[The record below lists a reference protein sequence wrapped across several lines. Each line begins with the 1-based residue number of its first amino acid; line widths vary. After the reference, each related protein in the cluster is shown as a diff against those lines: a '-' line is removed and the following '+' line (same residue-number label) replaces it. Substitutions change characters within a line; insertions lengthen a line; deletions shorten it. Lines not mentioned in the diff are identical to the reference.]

1 MTNSNSRKL
10 KKLTTNLTFKLA
22 VAGCLMAL
30 VACGTSESSKPA
42 LIPAPQEITWSSED
56 FDMKDSA
63 SAFIQRLVAEIETV
77 SFNEE
82 EAYKLNVSRDS
93 VVLEATTKTGLF
105 RGVQTVKQLVTE
117 INGKRYLKGCAII
130 DWPAF
135 RIRGFMQDVGR
146 NFQPMDM
153 LKEQIDVLAA
163 YKYNVFHFHVT
174 ENAGWRLESK
184 IYPQLNAPE
193 SMTREKGKFYTQKD
207 FKELVAFCLE
217 RKIKLIPE
225 FDIPGHSAAFRKAM
239 GFETM
244 SDPGVQ
250 PVLIDLVD
258 ELCSLAPAEV
268 MPYIH
273 LGTDEV
279 WHSYE
284 EPSPTLLPILL
295 KRVTQHHGRK
305 LIVWRPGQSIDG
317 DSVSITQ
324 LWSSNG
330 HPKPGHRYLDS
341 RLNYLNH
348 LDPLAGVSQLYF
360 ERISGAAHGDSLRLG
375 GILCCWN
382 DNNVND
388 AYDILIQNPVYP
400 GIVTYSETLWTGQ
413 KKDIGGNYLAKLPGK
428 GSELLNEFS
437 AFEER
442 MIEHRDKY
450 FADKP
455 FPYVKQTN
463 IEWSILGPIANGGDF
478 EAQFLEEDELL
489 ENCQIGVANYT
500 WQGPFIGGTIH
511 LTHFFGYPSYFP
523 REEGTY
529 YACTQ
534 IWSPKE
540 QTVGAWIGFHDWS
553 RSAGRRGGPF
563 PQNGE
568 WHNTLS
574 RVWLNGEEIAAPN
587 WNKPGLAAN
596 TEEIPFT
603 DENYFFRKPASIHL
617 KKGWN
622 KVLLKIPVKKDT
634 WKRMF
639 TFVPVEEINGTI
651 KQVKGLRFSADLDRK
666 IPE

>member
-1 MTNSNSRKL
+1 MNLNRKYYPY
-10 KKLTTNLTFKLA
+10 LTIL
-22 VAGCLMAL
+22 L
-30 VACGTSESSKPA
+30 VVGILFSCRSKNDFTPA
-42 LIPAPQEITWSSED
+42 LIPMPQQVEWRSQPFNLADSSDCFVQRIVPEIPEVQLNN
-56 FDMKDSA
+56 K
-63 SAFIQRLVAEIETV
+63 
-77 SFNEE
+77 
-82 EAYKLNVSRDS
+82 EAYRLSVSADS
-93 VVLEATTKTGLF
+93 VILEATSETGIY
-105 RGVQTVKQLVTE
+105 RGLQTVKQLVFE
-117 INGKRYLKGCAII
+117 KNGKRYLKGCAII

-146 NFQPMDM
+146 NFQPLDM

-174 ENAGWRLESK
+174 ENPGWRLESK
-184 IYPQLNAPE
+184 IYPQLNSAE
-193 SMTREKGKFYTQKD
+193 SMTREKGKFYTHED
-207 FKELVAFCLE
+207 FKELVAYCQE
-217 RKIKLIPE
+217 RKITLIPE

-244 SDPGVQ
+244 SDPRVQ

-279 WHSYE
+279 WHDYE
-284 EPSPTLLPILL
+284 RPAPTLLPALL
-295 KRVTQHHGRK
+295 ERVTQYHDRE
-305 LIVWRPGQSIDG
+305 LIVWRPGQHIEG

-330 HPKPGHRYLDS
+330 HPKPRHRYIDC
-341 RLNYLNH
+341 RLNYVNH
-348 LDPLAGVSQLYF
+348 LDPLSGITQLYF
-360 ERISGAAHGDSLRLG
+360 DRINGAAHGDSLRMG
-375 GILCCWN
+375 GIFCCWN
-382 DNNVND
+382 DNNVNE
-388 AYDILIQNPVYP
+388 AYDILVQNPVYP
-400 GIVTYSETLWTGQ
+400 GIVTYAETSWTGQ
-413 KKDIGGNYLAKLPGK
+413 KKDFGENYLAKLPEK
-428 GSELLNEFS
+428 GSELFNEFS
-437 AFEER
+437 AFEDR

-450 FADKP
+450 FAGKP

-463 IEWSILGPIANGGDF
+463 TEWKVLGPIANGGDIYTAF
-478 EAQFLEEDELL
+478 SVEDTLQETY
-489 ENCQIGVANYT
+489 QIDTATYT
-500 WQGPFIGGTIH
+500 WHGPFVGGTIQ
-511 LTHFFGYPSYFP
+511 LTHYFGYPSYFP
-523 REEGTY
+523 RAEGTY
-529 YACTQ
+529 YAYTQ
-534 IWSPKE
+534 IWSPQE

-568 WHNTLS
+568 WHNTHPKA
-574 RVWLNGEEIAAPN
+574 WLNGELIAAPE
-587 WNKPGLAAN
+587 WNKPGLASN

-639 TFVPVEEINGTI
+639 TFVPVQELNGTI
-651 KQVKGLRFSADLDRK
+651 KEVEGLKFSAEIK
-666 IPE
+666 

>member
-1 MTNSNSRKL
+1 MK
-10 KKLTTNLTFKLA
+10 TNLLHYRLLTALLVVA
-22 VAGCLMAL
+22 VFFSCN
-30 VACGTSESSKPA
+30 SEKDLTPA
-42 LIPAPQEITWSSED
+42 LLPMPQQVEWNTQL
-56 FDMKDSA
+56 FDMADS
-63 SAFIQRLVAEIETV
+63 SNCLVQRIVSEIPDV
-77 SFNEE
+77 QLNGD
-82 EAYKLNVSRDS
+82 EAYRLQVSADS
-93 VVLEATTKTGLF
+93 VVLEATTETGLF
-105 RGVQTVKQLVTE
+105 RGQQTIKQLAYE
-117 INGKRYLKGCAII
+117 KNGKRYLKGCTIV

-146 NFQPMDM
+146 NFQSMEM

-163 YKYNVFHFHVT
+163 YKLNVFHFHVT
-174 ENAGWRLESK
+174 ENPGWRLESK
-184 IYPQLNAPE
+184 IYPQLNAAE
-193 SMTREKGKFYTQKD
+193 SMSRQKGKYYSQED
-207 FKELVAFCLE
+207 FKELVEYCRE
-217 RKIKLIPE
+217 RKITLIPE

-244 SDPGVQ
+244 SDPRVQ

-284 EPSPTLLPILL
+284 KPSPTLLPALL
-295 KRVTQHHGRK
+295 ERVTQHHGRE
-305 LIVWRPGQSIDG
+305 LIVWRPGQHIEG

-324 LWSSNG
+324 LWSSGG
-330 HPKPGHRYLDS
+330 HPKPGHRYIDC

-348 LDPLAGVSQLYF
+348 LDPLAGMAQLYF
-360 ERISGAAHGDSLRLG
+360 ERINGAAHGDSLRLG

-388 AYDILIQNPVYP
+388 EYDILKQNPVYP
-400 GIVTYSETLWTGQ
+400 GILTYSETSWTGQ
-413 KKDIGGNYLAKLPGK
+413 KRDIGENYLAKLPEK
-428 GSELLNEFS
+428 GSELFNEFS
-437 AFEER
+437 AFEDR

-450 FADKP
+450 FAKKP

-463 IEWSILGPIANGGDF
+463 MEWKVLGPIANNGDV
-478 EAQFLEEDELL
+478 EAMFPVEDEFQ
-489 ENCQIGVANYT
+489 ENYQLDTVNYT
-500 WQGPFIGGTIH
+500 WQGPFYGGTIH
-511 LTHFFGYPSYFP
+511 LNHFFGYPSYFP
-523 REEGTY
+523 KEEGTY

-553 RSAGRRGGPF
+553 RSGGRRGGPF

-568 WHNTLS
+568 WHNTHPKA
-574 RVWLNGEEIAAPN
+574 WLNGELIAAPK
-587 WNKPGLAAN
+587 WIKPGLASN

-639 TFVPVEEINGTI
+639 TFVPVQDENGTI
-651 KQVKGLRFSADLDRK
+651 KEVEGLKFSAEIK
-666 IPE
+666 

>member
-1 MTNSNSRKL
+1 MSRLHFQPLIGLIVIVLLFSCKAE
-10 KKLTTNLTFKLA
+10 KEPA
-22 VAGCLMAL
+22 
-30 VACGTSESSKPA
+30 PA
-42 LIPAPQEITWSSED
+42 LIPMPQQLEWSSQQ
-56 FDMKDSA
+56 FDMADS
-63 SAFIQRLVAEIETV
+63 SARFVQRIVPAIPQAQLN
-77 SFNEE
+77 SN
-82 EAYKLNVSRDS
+82 EAYTLNVSADS
-93 VVLEATTKTGLF
+93 VILEATSETGIY
-105 RGVQTVKQLVTE
+105 RGLQTVKQLVFE
-117 INGKRYLKGCAII
+117 KNGKRYLKGCAIV

-174 ENAGWRLESK
+174 ENPGWRLESK
-184 IYPQLNAPE
+184 IYPQLNTAE
-193 SMTREKGKFYTQKD
+193 SMTREKGKVYTQED
-207 FKELVAFCLE
+207 FKELVAYCQD
-217 RKIKLIPE
+217 RKITLIPE

-239 GFETM
+239 GFESM
-244 SDPGVQ
+244 SDPRVQ

-279 WHSYE
+279 WHNYE
-284 EPSPTLLPILL
+284 EPSPTLLPALL
-295 KRVTQHHGRK
+295 ERVTQHHGRE
-305 LIVWRPGQSIDG
+305 LIVWRPGQHIEG

-348 LDPLAGVSQLYF
+348 LDPLAGITQLYF
-360 ERISGAAHGDSLRLG
+360 ERINGAAHGDSLRMG

-388 AYDILIQNPVYP
+388 EYDILTQNPVYP
-400 GIVTYSETLWTGQ
+400 GILTYSETSWTGQ
-413 KKDIGGNYLAKLPGK
+413 QKDIGENYLVKLPEK
-428 GSELLNEFS
+428 GSELLNEFR
-437 AFEER
+437 AFEDR
-442 MIEHRDKY
+442 LIEHRDKY
-450 FADKP
+450 FAGKP

-463 IEWSILGPIANGGDF
+463 MEWRVLGPIAHGGDV
-478 EAQFLEEDELL
+478 EVQFPVENELL
-489 ENCQIGVANYT
+489 ETYQIDSANYT
-500 WQGPFIGGTIH
+500 WQGPFVGGTIH

-529 YACTQ
+529 YAYTQ
-534 IWSPKE
+534 IWSPKA

-563 PQNGE
+563 PEDGE
-568 WHNTLS
+568 WHNTHPKA
-574 RVWLNGEEIAAPN
+574 WLNGELIAAPK
-587 WNKPGLAAN
+587 WNKPGLASN

-603 DENYFFRKPASIHL
+603 DENYFFREPASIHL

-622 KVLLKIPVKKDT
+622 KVLLKIPVKNDT

-639 TFVPVEEINGTI
+639 TFVPVQFDYLTVSE
-651 KQVKGLRFSADLDRK
+651 VKDLRFSADLKKER
-666 IPE
+666 